1 VGGKEVSLRPTA
13 RPQTICA
20 DHADKS
26 TQSAQYS
33 VLFWTKE
40 SPEVHD
46 TQIVWRRVIPLTLA
60 LLALAGEVLYAQEY
74 SFRSFG
80 ADEGLT
86 NLTIRKI
93 YQDRTGFIW
102 VSTEN
107 GIYRYDGDRFDPF
120 GPAQGIPSNSEA
132 ALGEGPDGQ
141 LLAGGNFGLYRLSGN
156 RFEKLATPFKTV
168 SSRQGIQS
176 DGKGHTYLGTD
187 AGLVELDS
195 SPRNHEIAFREFPQ
209 PNGTSGVQVNGIFT
223 DGDVLWYGCGL
234 ELCRMDAHG
243 TRVFSRESGLPPAR
257 MLSIRKDL
265 AGNLWVAAQG
275 AGIFVWPAGKAKF
288 ERPSLPVPPANIRET
303 PILDRDGRLL
313 LPSPGGLL
321 ISDGKEWRQISRPA
335 GLRGSVSTVYQ
346 DRQNSV
352 WIGLGGRGLVL
363 WRGYKEWENYSA
375 ESGLAAEYVYGILP
389 MKDGSLWVGTGSG
402 LFRKEH
408 PESDGAFTTVRGFDA
423 VVVHSLIAAPNGDVW
438 AGTEGRG
445 VARIQPRTLSTTW
458 FGDAEGLTGK
468 NVYDLR
474 IDRENRLWAATEAGL
489 FMAPAPDSRFSRI
502 TELPATRMWGVVQ
515 GSDGTVW
522 TGGDSGLFEFKAGRW
537 KSFTRD
543 NGLSNTEVLSLG
555 AGPNGVIWV
564 GYQFGG
570 GIDRIHPQ
578 AGSMVIEKN
587 VQRAGAD
594 GMIYFLKYDASG
606 RLWVGTQHGV
616 DVWDGARWTHYDMND
631 GLVWDDCDTNGFAQ
645 GPDGAIWIGTS
656 GGLSRFKLLPHP
668 APDTSLKVVFTRL
681 SVGQNDISELA
692 NPSFGIRSKPLI
704 ARFSALNAS
713 RQNEVVFRYRLGVA
727 GQGWTETDQRE
738 LQFAGLAP
746 GPYRLEVQARENDG
760 EWSGRTAEFPFR
772 ILTPWYASWWFI
784 TICVLIPLSAAGV
797 VLRLR
802 FLGAQEREQE
812 LVKLVAEKTADLSL
826 ANEELK
832 KLSYTDSLTGL
843 ANRRVFDQTLERECY
858 RVRRTNS
865 PLSLLMIDV
874 DHFKALND
882 SEGHQ
887 KGDEYLISLAA
898 QLKRCCRRRMD
909 TPARFGGEEFAI
921 ILADT
926 DVTHAIEFAERVRLT
941 VAALNLPHAAS
952 AAALFLTVSV
962 GVATASA
969 NGCFTPEAL
978 IADADRALYAAKNA
992 GRNRVSVAQQ

>member
-1 VGGKEVSLRPTA
+1 V
-13 RPQTICA
+13 
-20 DHADKS
+20 
-26 TQSAQYS
+26 
-33 VLFWTKE
+33 
-40 SPEVHD
+40 
-46 TQIVWRRVIPLTLA
+46 RRLLIALTLA
-60 LLALAGEVLYAQEY
+60 LLALAGEVLFAQEY

-80 ADEGLT
+80 ASEGLT

-132 ALGEGPDGQ
+132 ALGESPDGL
-141 LLAGGNFGLYRLSGN
+141 LLAGGSFGLYRLSGN

-195 SPRNHEIAFREFPQ
+195 SPGNHEITFRKIPEPS
-209 PNGTSGVQVNGIFT
+209 GTSGVQVNGVFT

-234 ELCRMDAHG
+234 ELCRMDAQG
-243 TRVFSRESGLPPAR
+243 TRVFSRESGLPAGR
-257 MLSIRKDL
+257 LLSIQKDL
-265 AGNLWVAAQG
+265 TGNLWVAEEG
-275 AGIFVWPAGKAKF
+275 LGLFIWPAGKAKF
-288 ERPSLPVPPANIRET
+288 ERPILPVPPANIRET
-303 PILDRDGRLL
+303 PIPDRDGRLL

-321 ISDGKEWRQISRPA
+321 VSDGKEWRRIGRSA
-335 GLRGSVSTVYQ
+335 GLRGGVSSVFQ

-363 WRGYKEWENYSA
+363 WRGYREWENYST
-375 ESGLAAEYVYGILP
+375 ESGLAAEYVYGILST
-389 MKDGSLWVGTGSG
+389 KDGSLWVGTGSG
-402 LFRKEH
+402 LFRKQQ
-408 PESDGAFTTVRGFDA
+408 PESPGPFTVVRGFDA
-423 VVVHSLIAAPNGDVW
+423 VVVHSLIAAPNGDIW
-438 AGTEGRG
+438 AGSEGRG
-445 VARIQPRTLSTTW
+445 VARIQPRTLSATW

-468 NVYDLR
+468 DVYDLR

-489 FMAPAPDSRFSRI
+489 FMAPAPYLRFFRI
-502 TELPATRMWGVVQ
+502 SELPATRMWGVVEAT
-515 GSDGTVW
+515 DGTVW
-522 TGGDSGLFEFKAGRW
+522 AGGDSGLFAFASGHW
-537 KSFTRD
+537 KTFTRD
-543 NGLSNTEVLSLG
+543 KGLSNTEVLSLG

-578 AGSMVIEKN
+578 AGALVIEKN
-587 VQRAGAD
+587 VQRPGSD
-594 GMIYFLKYDASG
+594 GMIYFLEYDAGG

-616 DVWDGARWTHYDMND
+616 DVWDGFRWAHYDMND

-645 GPDGAIWIGTS
+645 GADGAIWIGTS
-656 GGLSRFKLLPHP
+656 GGLSRFKPLPRE
-668 APDTSLKVVFTRL
+668 APDAPLKVVFTRL
-681 SVGQNDISELA
+681 AVGQNDVSAIA
-692 NPSFGIRSKPLI
+692 DPSFGVRSKPLI
-704 ARFSALNAS
+704 ARYSALNAS
-713 RQNEVVFRYRLGVA
+713 RQNEVAFRYRLGVA

-746 GPYRLEVQARENDG
+746 GFYRLEVQAKENDG
-760 EWSGRTAEFPFR
+760 DWSGSTAEFPFR
-772 ILTPWYASWWFI
+772 ILAPWYDSWWFI
-784 TICVLIPLSAAGV
+784 AICALIPLSAIGV
-797 VLRLR
+797 ILRLR
-802 FLGAQEREQE
+802 FVGAQKREQE

-826 ANEELK
+826 VNEELK
-832 KLSYTDSLTGL
+832 KLSYTDPLTGL
-843 ANRRVFDQTLERECY
+843 ANRRVFDQTLERECS

-887 KGDEYLISLAA
+887 KGDEYLVSLAA

-926 DVTHAIEFAERVRLT
+926 DVTHAIEFAELIRLA
-941 VAALNLPHAAS
+941 VAALDLPHRAS
-952 AAALFLTVSV
+952 PTAPFLTVSV
-962 GVATASA
+962 GVATATKD
-969 NGCFTPEAL
+969 GCFASEAL

-992 GRNRVSVAQQ
+992 GRNRVSVAQR

>member
-1 VGGKEVSLRPTA
+1 MVGREVIERSRARRPANWVDLPGKLTGSSPRQRDSSLQRLSEW
-13 RPQTICA
+13 
-20 DHADKS
+20 DDNS
-26 TQSAQYS
+26 S
-33 VLFWTKE
+33 
-40 SPEVHD
+40 
-46 TQIVWRRVIPLTLA
+46 VWRRVIPLTFA
-60 LLALAGEVLYAQEY
+60 LLALAGELLCAQEY

-80 ADEGLT
+80 ATEGLT

-93 YQDRTGFIW
+93 YQDRPGFIW
-102 VSTEN
+102 LSTEN
-107 GIYRYDGDRFDPF
+107 GIYRYDGDRFDLF

-132 ALGEGPDGQ
+132 AIGEGPDG
-141 LLAGGNFGLYRLSGN
+141 LLLVGGNFGLYRLSGN
-156 RFEKLATPFKTV
+156 RFEKLVTPFKTV

-187 AGLVELDS
+187 AGLVEMDS
-195 SPRNHEIAFREFPQ
+195 SPGSHEIGFRRFPQ
-209 PNGTSGVQVNGIFT
+209 PNGTSGMQVNGVFT

-234 ELCRMDAHG
+234 ELCKTDARG

-257 MLSIRKDL
+257 ILSIRKDTE
-265 AGNLWVAAQG
+265 GNLWVAAEG
-275 AGIFVWPAGKAKF
+275 VGVFVWPAGAAKF
-288 ERPSLPVPPANIRET
+288 KRPNLPVPPANMRET

-313 LPSPGGLL
+313 LPSPAGLL
-321 ISDGKEWRQISRPA
+321 VNDGRKWKRISRSA

-346 DRQNSV
+346 DRQNAL

-363 WRGYKEWENYSA
+363 WRGYGEWENYSS

-408 PESDGAFTTVRGFDA
+408 AESDGAFATVRGFDA
-423 VVVHSLIAAPNGDVW
+423 VVVHSLIGAPNGDIW
-438 AGTEGRG
+438 AGSEGRG
-445 VARIQPRTLSTTW
+445 VARIQPRTLSATW
-458 FGDAEGLTGK
+458 YGDAEGLTGK

-489 FMAPAPDSRFSRI
+489 FMAPAPYSRFSRI
-502 TELPATRMWGVVQ
+502 TELPAARLWGVVQ

-522 TGGDSGLFEFKAGRW
+522 TGGDSGLFALIAGHWKA
-537 KSFTRD
+537 FTRD
-543 NGLSNTEVLSLG
+543 NGLSNTAVLSLG

-578 AGSMVIEKN
+578 GGAMVIEKN
-587 VQRAGAD
+587 AQRPGTD
-594 GMIYFLKYDASG
+594 GMIYFLEYDASG
-606 RLWVGTQHGV
+606 RLWAGTQHGV
-616 DVWDGARWTHYDMND
+616 DVLDGARWSHYDMND

-656 GGLSRFKLLPHP
+656 GGLSRFKALPRQESGAH
-668 APDTSLKVVFTRL
+668 LVVVFTRL
-681 SVGQNDISELA
+681 AVGQNDVSGIT
-692 NPSFGIRSKPLI
+692 NPSFGIRSKPLV
-704 ARFSALNAS
+704 ARYSALNAS

-727 GQGWTETDQRE
+727 GQGWAETDQRE

-746 GPYRLEVQARENDG
+746 GAYRLEVQARENDG
-760 EWSGRTAEFPFR
+760 EWSGSTADFPFR

-784 TICVLIPLSAAGV
+784 GICVLIPLSATSGI
-797 VLRLR
+797 LRLR
-802 FLGAQEREQE
+802 FVGAEKRERE
-812 LVKLVAEKTADLSL
+812 LVQLVEQKTADLSL

-832 KLSYTDSLTGL
+832 KLSSTDPLTGL
-843 ANRRVFDQTLERECY
+843 ANRRIFDQTLERECS

-865 PLSLLMIDV
+865 QLSLLMIDV

-887 KGDEYLISLAA
+887 KGDEYLISLATE
-898 QLKRCCRRRMD
+898 LKRRCKRRMD
-909 TPARFGGEEFAI
+909 IAARYGGEEFAI

-926 DVTHAIEFAERVRLT
+926 DATHAIEFAELVRLA
-941 VAALNLPHAAS
+941 VAALNLPHPAS
-952 AAALFLTVSV
+952 PTAPFLTVSV
-962 GVATASA
+962 GVATANMS
-969 NGCFTPEAL
+969 GCFTPEAL
-978 IADADRALYAAKNA
+978 VADADRALYAAKKT
-992 GRNRVSVAQQ
+992 GRNRVCVTQQ

>member
-1 VGGKEVSLRPTA
+1 
-13 RPQTICA
+13 
-20 DHADKS
+20 
-26 TQSAQYS
+26 
-33 VLFWTKE
+33 
-40 SPEVHD
+40 
-46 TQIVWRRVIPLTLA
+46 VWRRVTALTFA
-60 LLALAGEVLYAQEY
+60 VLALAGEVLCAQEY

-80 ADEGLT
+80 ASEGLT

-93 YQDRTGFIW
+93 YQDHPGFIW

-107 GIYRYDGDRFDPF
+107 GIYRYDGDRFDSF
-120 GPAQGIPSNSEA
+120 GPAQGIPSSSEA
-132 ALGEGPDGQ
+132 AFGETSDGF

-156 RFEKLATPFKTV
+156 RFEKLVTPFKSL

-195 SPRNHEIAFREFPQ
+195 APGSHEITFRKFPQ
-209 PNGTSGVQVNGIFT
+209 PNGTSAVQVNGIFA

-234 ELCRMDAHG
+234 ELCRMDAQG
-243 TRVFSRESGLPPAR
+243 TKVYSQGSGLPPAR
-257 MLSIRKDL
+257 LLSIQKDL
-265 AGNLWVAAQG
+265 TGNLWVAAEG
-275 AGIFVWPAGKAKF
+275 SGIFVWPAGKAKF
-288 ERPSLPVPPANIRET
+288 ERPSLPAPPANIRET
-303 PILDRDGRLL
+303 PISDRDGRLL

-321 ISDGKEWRQISRPA
+321 VSDGNEWRRVGRTA
-335 GLRGSVSTVYQ
+335 GLRGGVSTVYQ

-363 WRGYKEWENYSA
+363 WRGYREWENYSA

-402 LFRKEH
+402 LFRKEQ
-408 PESDGAFTTVRGFDA
+408 PESAGAFAIVRGFDA
-423 VVVHSLIAAPNGDVW
+423 VVVHSLIAAPNGDIW
-438 AGTEGRG
+438 AGSEGRG
-445 VARIQPRTLSTTW
+445 VARIEPRTLSAKW

-468 NVYDLR
+468 DVYDLR

-489 FMAPAPDSRFSRI
+489 FMAPAPYLRFCRI
-502 TELPATRMWGVVQ
+502 TELPASRMWGVVE

-522 TGGDSGLFEFKAGRW
+522 TGGDNGLFAFASGRW
-537 KSFTRD
+537 KTFTRN
-543 NGLSNTEVLSLG
+543 NGLSNTGVLALG
-555 AGPNGVIWV
+555 AGPDGVIWV

-570 GIDRIHPQ
+570 GIDRIHSQ
-578 AGSMVIEKN
+578 AGSLVIEKN
-587 VQRAGAD
+587 VQRPGAD
-594 GMIYFLKYDASG
+594 GMIYFLKYDAGG

-616 DVWDGARWTHYDMND
+616 DVWDGARWAHYDMND

-656 GGLSRFKLLPHP
+656 GGLSRFKLLPHQ
-668 APDTSLKVVFTRL
+668 APETPLKVVFTRL
-681 SVGQNDISELA
+681 AVGQNDVSAIDD
-692 NPSFGIRSKPLI
+692 PSFRVRSNPLV
-704 ARFSALNAS
+704 ARYSALNAS
-713 RQNEVVFRYRLGVA
+713 RQNEVVFRYRLGA
-727 GQGWTETDQRE
+727 EGQGWTETDQRE

-760 EWSGRTAEFPFR
+760 DWSGSTAEFPFQ
-772 ILTPWYASWWFI
+772 ILAPWYASLWFI
-784 TICVLIPLSAAGV
+784 SICVLIPLTATGAI
-797 VLRLR
+797 LRLR
-802 FLGAQEREQE
+802 FVGAQKREQE

-832 KLSYTDSLTGL
+832 KLSYTDPLTGL
-843 ANRRVFDQTLERECY
+843 ANRRVFDQTLERECS
-858 RVRRTNS
+858 RVRRSNS

-874 DHFKALND
+874 DNFKALND

-887 KGDEYLISLAA
+887 KGDEYLVSLAA

-926 DVTHAIEFAERVRLT
+926 ELSHAIEFAELVRLA
-941 VAALNLPHAAS
+941 VAALDLPHRAS
-952 AAALFLTVSV
+952 PTAPFLTVSV
-962 GVATASA
+962 GVAQASA
-969 NGCFTPEAL
+969 GGSFTPEAL